1 MPREPPY
8 VRTNGNSSDD
18 QGNPETVGNIIQSN
32 GDNSASVDTP
42 EGSSNGMMRS
52 SDKNL
57 HSTDGDFEHSAWV
70 VLPGTREAVFL
81 VLHLFSCHCIIGN
94 VSDSTTF

>member
-42 EGSSNGMMRS
+42 EGPSNGMMRS
-52 SDKNL
+52 IDENL
-57 HSTDGDFEHSAWV
+57 HSTDG
-70 VLPGTREAVFL
+70 
-81 VLHLFSCHCIIGN
+81 
-94 VSDSTTF
+94 